1 MKLILAS
8 GSPRRSEI
16 LKNAGYEFVV
26 KPTSADES
34 LPGGILPEDAVKL
47 LSERKADAA
56 EIECSDVVL
65 SADTVVALG
74 DRILGKPSDKTEAFS
89 MLRSLSGKTHSVYT
103 GVTIKSAEKKRVFAV
118 KTDVLFYPLTDDEI
132 NAYIATGEPFDKAG
146 AYGIQGRAAVF
157 VEKSTVII
165 TAWWACRFQ
174 DAQES
179 CATSALCRA
188 CDFKQTI
195 TTAVR
200 KIGNPKRETAV
211 FIAKNSRAMFFHRT
225 GALLLYCFIRRCVIE
240 TAAECCF
247 RLEERK
253 WPSLSR
259 RSILR
264 S

>member
-56 EIECSDVVL
+56 KIECSDVVL
-65 SADTVVALG
+65 SADTVVALE
-74 DRILGKPSDKTEAFS
+74 DKILGKPSDKAEAFS

-174 DAQES
+174 DAQEF

-188 CDFKQTI
+188 CDFKQTT

-211 FIAKNSRAMFFHRT
+211 FIAKKLPCDVFSPYGSFAFILFYS
-225 GALLLYCFIRRCVIE
+225 ALCD
-240 TAAECCF
+240 
-247 RLEERK
+247 
-253 WPSLSR
+253 
-259 RSILR
+259 
-264 S
+264 

>member
-34 LPGGILPEDAVKL
+34 LPDGILPEDAVKL

-56 EIECSDVVL
+56 KIECSDVVL

-74 DRILGKPSDKTEAFS
+74 DKILGKPSDKAEAFS
-89 MLRSLSGKTHSVYT
+89 MLRNLSGKTHSVYT

-157 VEKSTVII
+157 VEKLTVII

-188 CDFKQTI
+188 CDFKQTT

-200 KIGNPKRETAV
+200 KIGNPKCETAV
-211 FIAKNSRAMFFHRT
+211 FIAKSSPCDVFSPYGSFAFILFYS
-225 GALLLYCFIRRCVIE
+225 ALCD
-240 TAAECCF
+240 
-247 RLEERK
+247 
-253 WPSLSR
+253 
-259 RSILR
+259 
-264 S
+264 

>member
-34 LPGGILPEDAVKL
+34 LPDGILPEDAVKL

-56 EIECSDVVL
+56 KIECSDVVL

-74 DRILGKPSDKTEAFS
+74 DRILGKPSDKAEAFS
-89 MLRSLSGKTHSVYT
+89 MLRSLSGI
-103 GVTIKSAEKKRVFAV
+103 TIKSAEKKRVFAV

-157 VEKSTVII
+157 VEKIDGDYYSVVGLPLS
-165 TAWWACRFQ
+165 R
-174 DAQES
+174 
-179 CATSALCRA
+179 CARVLR
-188 CDFKQTI
+188 DFGI
-195 TTAVR
+195 V
-200 KIGNPKRETAV
+200 
-211 FIAKNSRAMFFHRT
+211 
-225 GALLLYCFIRRCVIE
+225 
-240 TAAECCF
+240 
-247 RLEERK
+247 
-253 WPSLSR
+253 PSL
-259 RSILR
+259 
-264 S
+264 